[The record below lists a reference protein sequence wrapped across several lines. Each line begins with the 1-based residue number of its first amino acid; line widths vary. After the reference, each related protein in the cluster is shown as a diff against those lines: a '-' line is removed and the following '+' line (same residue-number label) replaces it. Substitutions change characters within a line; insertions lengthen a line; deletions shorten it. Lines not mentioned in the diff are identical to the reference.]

1 LINLCY
7 VADVNNVIQC
17 VIGVAIMHFS
27 RRDFLKISGTTY
39 LVAAVGCKGEK
50 TELPIKADIPKIE
63 AIDRSKLDH
72 PPCQGYLLVDIK
84 KCQGCL
90 TCMLSCS
97 LAHEGQENLSYSR
110 IQIKQ
115 NPFKKFPEDITMN
128 LCRQCVEPL
137 CVDECP
143 EGALYIDAA
152 HGNVRMVDQTLCVG
166 CMLCLS
172 ACTQQDS
179 LMIWN
184 TEKQRA
190 QKCDLCADT
199 PYWNN
204 KGGAAGKQL
213 CVEACP
219 VGAIKLAKY
228 IPLQEGDSG
237 YFINLRG
244 VTWSK
249 WGYSI
254 E

>member
-1 LINLCY
+1 M
-7 VADVNNVIQC
+7 D
-17 VIGVAIMHFS
+17 FS
-27 RRDFLKISGTTY
+27 RRDFLKISGVTY

-50 TELPIKADIPKIE
+50 REGPVKAVIPE
-63 AIDRSKLDH
+63 VETIDTSTLEH
-72 PPCQGYLLVDIK
+72 SPCQGYLLVDVK

-97 LAHEGQENLSYSR
+97 LAHEGEGSLSHSR

-115 NPFKKFPEDITMN
+115 NPFGKFPEDITMN
-128 LCRQCVEPL
+128 LCRQCIEPL

-143 EGALYIDAA
+143 EGALHVDKA
-152 HGNVRMVDQTLCVG
+152 HGNIRRVDQKRCVG

-172 ACTQQDS
+172 ACTQQES
-179 LMIWN
+179 RMVWN
-184 TEKQRA
+184 AEKQVA
-190 QKCDLCADT
+190 QKCDLCEDT
-199 PYWNN
+199 PYWKE
-204 KGGAAGKQL
+204 KGGVAGKQL

-219 VGAIKLAKY
+219 LGAVKLVKY

-237 YFINLRG
+237 YNINLRG
-244 VTWSK
+244 ITWSK